1 MTRTVLTTD
10 QAEELEELWTE
21 YGAALQRAMAAIR
34 NEGKDFETFA
44 RADEQAG
51 AALQRIKMILST
63 IGHHWMGYWNLPK
76 AGSKCVEKQ

>member
-34 NEGKDFETFA
+34 NEGKDL
-44 RADEQAG
+44 R
-51 AALQRIKMILST
+51 LSLEP
-63 IGHHWMGYWNLPK
+63 MNRLEPPSS
-76 AGSKCVEKQ
+76 GSK

>member
-34 NEGKDFETFA
+34 NEGKDSETFA
-44 RADEQAG
+44 RADEQA
-51 AALQRIKMILST
+51 AQRIKMILST
-63 IGHHWMGYWNLPK
+63 IGHHWMGY
-76 AGSKCVEKQ
+76 